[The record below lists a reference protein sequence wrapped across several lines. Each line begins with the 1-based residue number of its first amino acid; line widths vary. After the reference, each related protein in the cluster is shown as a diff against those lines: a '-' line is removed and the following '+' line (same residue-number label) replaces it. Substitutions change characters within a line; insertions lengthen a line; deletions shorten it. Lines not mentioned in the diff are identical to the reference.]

1 MADNVDTS
9 AASVADESVPA
20 APAPVVPPPTVGDA
34 LRAARLAQ
42 DLTVEQVAAE
52 LRIEPKQLAA
62 LEENRFEHIGV
73 PVFVKGYIRQYGQR
87 FGLNIDDLLAIYYRQ
102 GQLADVELQPNRAI
116 RLRDDRQTSSWI
128 VGALVAA
135 TVVVAVAAW
144 WWNGG
149 SFDAAPNAVE
159 PATAPAAAPAAASRE
174 PPAVAVPSGGA
185 PAVPPPAEA
194 APAASPEPAAAVAAP
209 SAAEPAAA
217 ASAVAAPVETIPLEF
232 RFAQESWAEVS
243 DGRGERL
250 LFGLNAA
257 GRQVTVRGEPPFSIL
272 LGNADSVELRVNGSV
287 YPIPSEGRQGS
298 LARFSVDTAE
308 E

>member
-1 MADNVDTS
+1 MADNVDMS
-9 AASVADESVPA
+9 AASVAAESAPP
-20 APAPVVPPPTVGDA
+20 APAPAVAPKTVGEA
-34 LRAARLAQ
+34 LRAARVAQ

-62 LEENRFEHIGV
+62 LEENRFEQIGV

-102 GQLADVELQPNRAI
+102 GKLADVELQPNRAI

-135 TVVVAVAAW
+135 TLVVAFAAW
-144 WWNGG
+144 WWNDG
-149 SFDAAPNAVE
+149 SFEASRTGVEPAPAEAPEAASPAPTPAAAPNVPAPVAVAPSPAE
-159 PATAPAAAPAAASRE
+159 PAPIAQPEPVGAAAAPAAGEAATA
-174 PPAVAVPSGGA
+174 PAVA
-185 PAVPPPAEA
+185 
-194 APAASPEPAAAVAAP
+194 AAVVP
-209 SAAEPAAA
+209 
-217 ASAVAAPVETIPLEF
+217 IPLEF

-272 LGNADSVELRVNGSV
+272 LGNADAVELRVNGTV
-287 YPIPSEGRQGS
+287 YPIPTEGRQGS